1 MLAAALPLLLA
12 AALDVPF
19 VHQQKDT
26 CGAAALAMVLQYW
39 GVAATHDAIA
49 GELLQ
54 PELHGIAGSRLAAF
68 AAARGMTAIAHAGDI
83 DHLREHVGKGRP
95 LIVAWAMGRGRL
107 HDVVVTGFDDDGR
120 RVVVHDP
127 ARGPARRV
135 DLETFRRRWAGTG
148 YWTLLIAP
156 APPP

>member
-1 MLAAALPLLLA
+1 MFAAAIPFLLA
-12 AALDVPF
+12 AALDVPY

-39 GVAATHDAIA
+39 GVPASHDEVAR
-49 GELLQ
+49 ELLD

-68 AAARGMTAIAHAGDI
+68 ASARGMTAIAHAGDI

-95 LIVAWAMGRGRL
+95 MIVAWAMGGGRL

-120 RVVVHDP
+120 RVIVNDP
-127 ARGPARRV
+127 ARGPARHV
-135 DLETFRRRWAGTG
+135 GLETFRRRWAGTG
-148 YWTLLIAP
+148 YWTLLVAP
-156 APPP
+156 APK